1 MAYSPRFGPP
11 GRQLGG
17 FVTPA
22 IKWILLSNSVIF
34 VVYYLSTVLGIEP
47 LLWVF
52 RSLSLIPDWV
62 VRGALW
68 QPVTYLFLH
77 SPYGFNHI
85 LFNML
90 MTWMFGADLER
101 DWGTRKFVNFY
112 LFCGVGAGLCDL
124 LARFVM
130 GGDTGTATIGNSGAV
145 YGVLLAFGLC
155 YPNRTIYFWML
166 FPIPARIFVLIMGVL
181 AFLMTI
187 GDAGSSVSHIAHL
200 GGMVFAYINLRYRP
214 DLLDFDWVSAY
225 RQWKLKRARRK
236 FEVYMRKRD
245 RSDGGGGWVN

>member
-90 MTWMFGADLER
+90 MT
-101 DWGTRKFVNFY
+101 
-112 LFCGVGAGLCDL
+112 
-124 LARFVM
+124 
-130 GGDTGTATIGNSGAV
+130 
-145 YGVLLAFGLC
+145 
-155 YPNRTIYFWML
+155 
-166 FPIPARIFVLIMGVL
+166 
-181 AFLMTI
+181 
-187 GDAGSSVSHIAHL
+187 
-200 GGMVFAYINLRYRP
+200 
-214 DLLDFDWVSAY
+214 
-225 RQWKLKRARRK
+225 
-236 FEVYMRKRD
+236 
-245 RSDGGGGWVN
+245 